1 MATKKIP
8 VTKNV
13 NDKVESIE
21 LQLEA
26 TGLACQG
33 LRKWKAT
40 EATVMAAKISA
51 TIIGN

>member
-13 NDKVESIE
+13 KDKVESIE

-33 LRKWKAT
+33 LRKWNTT
-40 EATVMAAKISA
+40 EAIVMAAKMSA
-51 TIIGN
+51 TIIGI